1 MTSPGDGTPVKP
13 PPSFSPGA
21 ALASSKSRYTDGQ
34 EVTHSIDTELTEA
47 RSVSSPTAPLS
58 ATTAELPIR
67 SASPQRSVRSSTP
80 QLARS
85 SLGSPFDGRF
95 DGSEDIRSLIIRA
108 FSPTVAVH
116 ASDDTDELV
125 RNKGFKGGFREL
137 VRPFGETVQGKVI
150 IRDSVG
156 SSRAWEDFGV
166 RFVDLKGFGRSPAN
180 RDSGR
185 DSPLAQTEEV
195 LEKQL
200 NSAEGPAGAV
210 PTKDVLGFPAT
221 TPLCKLFLRQL
232 LASTSVGPHETF
244 GHPVASVI
252 TISSRNPAPLE
263 TLRQLYAESNTGDK
277 RLPEWVN
284 QEYLRYYVL
293 IHDEERDDITEST
306 KLYDQM
312 KRHFGLHCHLLRLRS
327 SQCVVTDDDSVQVPQ
342 CEWLSPHERLS
353 GAGEAGMFTH
363 PELLQT
369 SSNAQ
374 TETLVDLGTDST
386 PYLFDSDVTAI
397 KTFIRELIV
406 QSVIPFM
413 ENRVAVW
420 NDQVASRRRGI
431 SGRFMSMSRRWAG
444 FGSSSRSGIGGSSG
458 GGSGNYDPNQNF
470 YGPDSPEAILRKMAD
485 FAVMLRDWKLSAST
499 YEIIRSDF
507 GNDKAWKYHAAAHE
521 MCAVSTLLNPM
532 AMSAKIKLESVD
544 QMFET
549 ACYSYLTR
557 CSDSTHALR
566 CLALAVE
573 LLKSR
578 GGSATESAARW
589 AMRVMDFGLVGS
601 VGQVLF
607 MERVAACYASKTPAG
622 GAKWGARRRKA
633 GMWSIFAADQ
643 WLKLG
648 KPNLASACVEEA
660 ERLYAEV
667 LETDGVFP
675 MPEMQAFV
683 DNLRHAVKVEY
694 LEARGFDARDESAT
708 HHPLDTEET
717 SEKLEKIDKR
727 NHRRSLIGLPG
738 QLDAGNLKMTATAR
752 ESGNSPN
759 DDFERA

>member
-21 ALASSKSRYTDGQ
+21 ARASSKSRYPDGQ
-34 EVTHSIDTELTEA
+34 EVPHSIDTELAEA
-47 RSVSSPTAPLS
+47 RSVSSPTPPLS

-116 ASDDTDELV
+116 ASDDAEELI
-125 RNKGFKGGFREL
+125 RNKGFKEGFCEL
-137 VRPFGETVQGKVI
+137 VRPFGETVQGKVV

-166 RFVDLKGFGRSPAN
+166 RFVDLKEFERSPVS

-185 DSPLAQTEEV
+185 GLPLTQIEEV
-195 LEKQL
+195 LEKHL
-200 NSAEGPAGAV
+200 TSAEGPGGAV
-210 PTKDVLGFPAT
+210 STKDVLGFSAT
-221 TPLCKLFLRQL
+221 TPLFKLFLRQL
-232 LASTSVGPHETF
+232 LASTPVGPHETF

-263 TLRQLYAESNTGDK
+263 TLRQLYAESSTGNK

-353 GAGEAGMFTH
+353 GAGEA
-363 PELLQT
+363 
-369 SSNAQ
+369 
-374 TETLVDLGTDST
+374 ETLVDLGTDGT

-458 GGSGNYDPNQNF
+458 GGSGNYDPNQSF
-470 YGPDSPEAILRKMAD
+470 YGPDAPEAILRKMAD
-485 FAVMLRDWKLSAST
+485 FAVMLRDWKLSGST
-499 YEIIRSDF
+499 YEMIRSDF

-607 MERVAACYASKTPAG
+607 MERVAACYASKTPVS

-648 KPNLASACVEEA
+648 KPNLASTCVEEA

-675 MPEMQAFV
+675 MPEMQTFV

-694 LEARGFDARDESAT
+694 LEARGFDARDDPAT
-708 HHPLDTEET
+708 QDPLDTEET

-738 QLDAGNLKMTATAR
+738 QLDAGNLKMTTTAR
-752 ESGNSPN
+752 ESETSPN